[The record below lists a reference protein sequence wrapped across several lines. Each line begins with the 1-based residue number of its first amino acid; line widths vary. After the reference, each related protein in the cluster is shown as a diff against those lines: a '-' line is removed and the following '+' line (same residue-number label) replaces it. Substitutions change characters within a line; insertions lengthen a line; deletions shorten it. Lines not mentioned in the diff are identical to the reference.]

1 MNLLLTAAAAG
12 GEASVGMSL
21 VSLLVMIIPFG
32 LLFYFMIV
40 RPQKKEQKRFNE
52 MVSGLEVGDVIV
64 TTGGFYGV
72 VIDISE
78 EDVIVEFGNNKNCR
92 IPMRKTAIAQ
102 VEKAEQQ

>member
-21 VSLLVMIIPFG
+21 VSLLIMIVPFG
-32 LLFYFMIV
+32 LLFYFMLV

-52 MVSGLEVGDVIV
+52 MMSGLEVGDVIV

-78 EDVIVEFGNNKNCR
+78 EDV
-92 IPMRKTAIAQ
+92 
-102 VEKAEQQ
+102 